1 MLNSIKGYQLKSN
14 ITKEKLIEVGFNKD
28 NNFQKFNYFR
38 NLIDD
43 IELHIEI
50 ETNPIEFDD
59 FDNVLVLDSSFG
71 QPYTPFYTAKISF
84 EYLDKVIKNYNIQMD
99 KLVNKGVLDYKNIK
113 GAINYEYP
121 YRM

>member
-1 MLNSIKGYQLKSN
+1 MLNNIKRYQLKSN
-14 ITKEKLIEVGFNKD
+14 ITKEKLIEAGFNKD

-50 ETNPIEFDD
+50 ETNSIEFDD

-71 QPYTPFYTAKISF
+71 QPYTPFYTAEINF
-84 EYLDKVIKNYNIQMD
+84 EYLDKVIHNYNMQMD
-99 KLVNKGVLDYKNIK
+99 KLVDKGVLEVKNI
-113 GAINYEYP
+113 
-121 YRM
+121 